1 MFWFPMNSTTQLNV
15 TSDRLHGIAG
25 VAKASRSGIFSQRG
39 SIAATNTSLHPTN
52 VLMKMKANLNPDM
65 AIIGRVI
72 KKTYQMVK
80 HTQLFTIT
88 PFILKCTQALA
99 SMGRTIQRLWPRTKI
114 SFGSTCTRMI
124 LRAAANIGLEI
135 LRLKVV

>member
-1 MFWFPMNSTTQLNV
+1 MNSTTQLNV

-52 VLMKMKANLNPDM
+52 ALMKTKANLNLKRDM
-65 AIIGRVI
+65 VIIGRGT
-72 KKTYQMVK
+72 KKIYQMVK

-88 PFILKCTQALA
+88 PFILICTQALA
-99 SMGRTIQRLWPRTKI
+99 SMGRTIQRIWPRTKI
-114 SFGSTCTRMI
+114 SFGSTCTRII
-124 LRAAANIGLEI
+124 LRAAANIGLEM